1 MLKHSASELVEH
13 PAIQAWRVLQLGPVE
28 PQGIE
33 TFEQN
38 KKSVIYKL
46 LGVGLGGSAVIAKR
60 CLYATAL
67 VERTIYEAVL
77 PHLPLPCLHYYGF
90 VQSDEEWCWLF
101 FEDAGNEAY
110 SPQIEEHRVLAAR
123 WLGIMHASA
132 AHLAAASQLPDRG
145 LNHYWARLQSA
156 HAALER
162 AIAGLTLNRDDR
174 SLLESIVSHC
184 DLLKGHWRQLEEA
197 CEPVPRTIVHGDF
210 VRKNVVVRT
219 GPSGIVLLPFDWET
233 AGWGLPTTDLATAEL
248 AGFAAD
254 AAAVSESPEISA
266 YRWAV
271 CRFWPQFGG
280 HDPRVLANLGMIFR
294 LIDAVEWG
302 CAGLARGRSGEA
314 KSGSLARLRFYQ
326 GPLADAIQALARE
339 S

>member
-1 MLKHSASELVEH
+1 MPKQSASELDEH
-13 PAIQAWRVLQLGPVE
+13 PAIKAWRVLQPGRVE
-28 PQGIE
+28 FQGIE
-33 TFEQN
+33 ILEKN
-38 KKSVIYKL
+38 RKSAIYRIP
-46 LGVGLGGSAVIAKR
+46 GIGQGGSAVIAKQCSYESAR
-60 CLYATAL
+60 
-67 VERTIYEAVL
+67 VERTIYEAIL
-77 PHLPLPCLHYYGF
+77 PHLPLPRLHYYGF
-90 VQSDEEWCWLF
+90 VQSDEQWCWLF
-101 FEDAGNEAY
+101 FEDAGKEGY

-145 LNHYWARLQSA
+145 PNHYWARLQSA

-162 AIAGLTLNRDDR
+162 AVAELTLNRDDR

-184 DLLKGHWRQLEEA
+184 DLLKGHWRKVEQW
-197 CEPVPRTIVHGDF
+197 CEPVPRTLVHGDF
-210 VRKNVVVRT
+210 VRKNVVVRP

-233 AGWGLPTTDLATAEL
+233 TGWGLPTTDLATAEL

-254 AAAVSESPEISA
+254 AAAASESPEISA

-294 LIDAVEWG
+294 LIDAVEWA
-302 CAGLARGRSGEA
+302 CAGLARGRSCGA

-326 GPLADAIQALARE
+326 GPLADAIQALSGE